1 MSLAALQPE
10 LWTSSSNEALTIYIT
25 ENGLATPFQP
35 SFTYPI
41 FGDSETIFG
50 YRDLVIYLCFDHCTF
65 LPFLNVK
72 YLAKLDDDKVSGG
85 LVDPKTKLLEFLP
98 ELTVFKDEAKWL
110 EKTDEEVE
118 NFKIPGTQIGDQFE
132 IEDEKYAIFKL
143 DLESAEGVELHKR
156 LQILVLLFIEAGSY
170 IDITDKLWDIYIL
183 YKVTSAENP
192 SIVGFVTAYNYWR
205 YPGFKKFDAGE
216 QEIRK
221 KVSQFII
228 LPHYQGKQLGGEF
241 YNRLFDHWLND
252 VPSVVEIVIED
263 PNEQFDDLRDRQ
275 DLIRVDQQ
283 LSGGHQALKVSEL
296 TPEWILQT
304 RTKLKMEKRQFSRLI
319 EMLLLHAGNNSK
331 KDIRLYIKKRLYEKN
346 KETLETLD
354 QPTRLDKLQ
363 TAYESLEQDY
373 RRILKPVKFKRRA
386 EEEAVGGNG
395 KKKIQKE

>member
-10 LWTSSSNEALTIYIT
+10 LWTSSSNQALTIYIT
-25 ENGLATPFQP
+25 ENGLATLFQP
-35 SFTYPI
+35 NFTYPI

-85 LVDPKTKLLEFLP
+85 LVDPKVKLLEFLP
-98 ELTVFKDEAKWL
+98 ELTVYKDEAKWL
-110 EKTDEEVE
+110 EKTEEEVE
-118 NFKIPGTQIGDQFE
+118 NFKIPGTQIGDEFE
-132 IEDEKYAIFKL
+132 LEDDKYAIFKL
-143 DLESAEGVELHKR
+143 DLESVEGIELHKR

-170 IDITDKLWDIYIL
+170 IDVTDKLWDIYIL
-183 YKVTSAENP
+183 YKVTSPENP
-192 SIVGFVTAYNYWR
+192 SLVGFVTAYNYWR
-205 YPGFKKFDAGE
+205 YPGFKKFEAAE

-228 LPHYQGKQLGGEF
+228 LPNYQGKSLGGEF
-241 YNRLFDHWLND
+241 YNRLFDHWLKD

-275 DLIRVDQQ
+275 DLIRLDQH
-283 LSGGHQALKVSEL
+283 LSGGLQSLKVSEL
-296 TPEWILQT
+296 TPEWILAT
-304 RTKLKMEKRQFSRLI
+304 RSKLKMEKRQFARLL
-319 EMLLLHAGNNSK
+319 EMSLLHAGNNSK
-331 KDIRLYIKKRLYEKN
+331 KDVRLFIKKRLYEKN

-386 EEEAVGGNG
+386 DQDGVREG
-395 KKKIQKE
+395 KKKIPKQ